1 MVADARLQ
9 EIRAARLAKRE
20 ALVGAGQ
27 VPYPSE
33 AKRTHTISE
42 ALAEFDSL
50 KRQGI
55 PVVMVGRVLAMR
67 QHGRVSFWDLKDLTG
82 VFQLQLSY
90 EAVPEDI
97 FKQAQRLDAGDFIEV
112 SGRLITTARGEPTL
126 AILEWHFLAK
136 SIRPLPSSWYGLKD
150 KEARWRQ
157 REIDVLINE
166 SAGKTL
172 ITRTRV
178 IGWLRRY
185 LEAAGYVEVETPILQ
200 TLAGGAAARPFMTH
214 HLALDMPL
222 YLRISAELYLK
233 RLLVAGWEKVFEI
246 ERRFRNE
253 GVDRQHNPEFTM
265 LESQWA
271 YADYEDLM
279 DFTEE
284 ILAKLTREI
293 FGTTDFIW
301 QDQEISWARPLNR
314 QRYVEVVSE
323 RLGVDILTEKNP
335 AAYEKILRKE
345 NLPIPEIK
353 TYARLVDELYKE
365 LIRSSIVQPTLLY
378 DYPAEMAPL
387 AKRSQ
392 TDPRVA
398 EMFQLVAA
406 GMELSKAYT
415 ELNDPVVQREL
426 FEQQQAEKDAGDM
439 EAQPLDEEYLRALEY
454 GMPPNAGWSLGID
467 RLVMLLTD
475 APNIRDTIAF
485 PLLKP
490 EPLSHD

>member
-1 MVADARLQ
+1 MGEGRLQ
-9 EIRAARLAKRE
+9 DIRAARLVKRG
-20 ALVGAGQ
+20 ALVEAGQ

-42 ALAEFDSL
+42 VLADFDRL
-50 KRQGI
+50 KSQAV
-55 PVVMVGRVLAMR
+55 PVVMVGRVLAVR
-67 QHGRVSFWDLKDLTG
+67 IHGRVSFWDLKDSTG
-82 VFQLQLSY
+82 VFQLQMSV
-90 EAVPEDI
+90 ESVPADI
-97 FKQAQRLDAGDFIEV
+97 FKQAQWLDVGDFIEV
-112 SGRLITTARGEPTL
+112 SGKLKSTARGEPTL

-136 SIRPLPSSWYGLKD
+136 SIRPLPSSWHGLKD
-150 KEARWRQ
+150 KQARWRQ

-166 SAGKTL
+166 SAGKKL

-178 IGWLRRY
+178 IGWLRRF

-200 TLAGGAAARPFMTH
+200 PLAGGAAARPFMTH

-284 ILAKLTREI
+284 ILAKLTRDL
-293 FGTTDFIW
+293 FGTTDFTW
-301 QDQEISWARPLNR
+301 QGQEISWASPINR
-314 QRYVEVVSE
+314 QRYVEVLSE
-323 RLGVDILTEKNP
+323 RLGVDILAEKNP
-335 AAYEKILRKE
+335 AVYEKILRKE
-345 NLPIPEIK
+345 NLPIPAIK

-426 FEQQQAEKDAGDM
+426 FEQQQAEKDAGNM

-467 RLVMLLTD
+467 RLVMLLSD
-475 APNIRDTIAF
+475 SPNIRETIAF
-485 PLLKP
+485 PLLRP
-490 EPLSHD
+490 ESKL